1 MSTNTFSSFEDQ
13 FSETVVPEGKTLRAF
28 KLLNAGKLTLM
39 SNMSLVELNH
49 YSDVANNRMAEDE
62 QSQRPLDLA
71 HANKLAKYFLK
82 ALLNAAMSRLI
93 KQGKAVNEAFFRIQ
107 EQIGKQPY
115 YTIAP
120 LIANLRTN
128 SLDDVRQ
135 LIDKN
140 NEVIGHQI
148 TLKVG
153 DTLWIVD
160 GQHRRK
166 AIEIVIDFLK
176 YINSNFKYPG
186 KGSIFSEHKNRLS
199 PDELEVWS
207 ECKDMCTYCKV
218 AIEIHLGLDIEE
230 ERQLFYDLNQLG
242 KRIDASLANKY
253 DSSNPINNY
262 ISEVLIND
270 IFSENNFLVLDSSN
284 ESDWQ
289 DEMPSITRKS
299 LAGIN
304 SILFLNKPNIN
315 GATPA
320 DITEFKK
327 EISNRYWSNVFSI
340 PGFMEKQPKLK
351 TVASQPVVLKSIAKL
366 YYDTFFGKS
375 ETLNNEENQAKLIE
389 GLATFDFSHKNP
401 AWRYYLM
408 GTEERIA
415 SSLSG
420 LTHYLP
426 VDGEGYNR
434 DMGGYDIATET
445 FRFGAKHNDI
455 VPLIADIIRWHCELP
470 SRQK

>member
-1 MSTNTFSSFEDQ
+1 MTTKTLSNFEDQ
-13 FSETVVPEGKTLRAF
+13 FQEAIIPEGKTLRAF

-39 SNMSLVELNH
+39 SSMSLVELNH
-49 YSDVANNRMAEDE
+49 YSDVANNRMSEDE
-62 QSQRPLDLA
+62 QSQRPLDIV

-82 ALLNAAMSRLI
+82 ALLDAAIKRLDKHNKTI
-93 KQGKAVNEAFFRIQ
+93 NESFYKIQ
-107 EQIGKQPY
+107 EQIGKQNY

-120 LIANLRTN
+120 IIANLRAN

-140 NEVIGHQI
+140 NEVVGHQI

-176 YINSNFKYPG
+176 FVNSNFKYPG
-186 KGSIFSEHKNRLS
+186 KGSIFTDHKNRLTS
-199 PDELEVWS
+199 EELEVWS

-242 KRIDASLANKY
+242 KKIDASLANKY

-262 ISEVLIND
+262 VSEVLID
-270 IFSENNFLVLDSSN
+270 DLFSEKNISVLDTSN
-284 ESDWQ
+284 EADWM
-289 DEMPSITRKS
+289 DETPSLTRKA

-304 SILFLNKPNIN
+304 SILFLNKANIN

-320 DITEFKK
+320 DVTDYKK
-327 EISNRYWSNVFSI
+327 EIATKYWNEILEI
-340 PGFMEKQPKLK
+340 PGFLEPHAKLK
-351 TVASQPVVLKSIAKL
+351 TVAAQPVVLKAVAKL
-366 YYDTFFGKS
+366 YFDIFFGKS
-375 ETLNNEENQAKLIE
+375 DLLNNSENQNQLVE
-389 GLATFDFSHKNP
+389 GLKTFDFSHRNL
-401 AWRYYLM
+401 AWRYYLLSV
-408 GTEERIA
+408 EERGHQDLVG
-415 SSLSG
+415 LSE
-420 LTHYLP
+420 YLP
-426 VDGEGYNR
+426 LDGEGYNR
-434 DMGGYDIATET
+434 DMGGYDTATET

-455 VPLIADIIRWHCELP
+455 VPLIADIIRWHCKLP